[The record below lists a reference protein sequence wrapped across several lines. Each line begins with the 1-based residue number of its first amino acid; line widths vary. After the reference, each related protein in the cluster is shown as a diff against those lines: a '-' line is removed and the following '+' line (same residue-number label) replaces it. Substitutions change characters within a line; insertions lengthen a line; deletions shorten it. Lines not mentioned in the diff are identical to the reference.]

1 MVDFRGEKRTNAT
14 HQLSTDPQAKLMRKG
29 NGQPAKLSFGAQ
41 ALMENRHGL
50 LIDVRI
56 GGATAAEVAAVQPIL
71 DRRRQGRSGLRTLG
85 ADKGYHSK
93 GFVAWLR
100 ERGIAPHIARIEG
113 RITPGWTGAPRAM
126 PAMA

>member
-71 DRRRQGRSGLRTLG
+71 DRRRRGEAACAPWERTRATTARDSSPG
-85 ADKGYHSK
+85 CASAASPRTSRASK
-93 GFVAWLR
+93 A
-100 ERGIAPHIARIEG
+100 ASPPA
-113 RITPGWTGAPRAM
+113 WTGAPRGM